1 MLNTILPPGCKAVL
15 IGSASSLKE
24 LEVFEP
30 LEQGQEENSRMLAQL
45 TFEHRPPEFDYLAA
59 ELNQKCLETGVSLWP
74 ERQDIAFADPSQ
86 PVIYVCWQKGLVW
99 WGWILALL
107 GSLILPPL
115 IMAGLWLILPESTRQ
130 MLEAVIN
137 ISIIGVVI
145 FVMSKMTTGITA
157 AGEEK

>member
-1 MLNTILPPGCKAVL
+1 MLDTILPPRCSAVL
-15 IGSASSLKE
+15 VGSATSLEE
-24 LEVFEP
+24 LEGFEP
-30 LEQGQEENSRMLAQL
+30 LEQGQEEDSRMLAQL

-86 PVIYVCWQKGLVW
+86 PVIYVCWQKGMVW

-137 ISIIGVVI
+137 LSILGVLM
-145 FVMSKMTTGITA
+145 FVMVKMTAGATDP
-157 AGEEK
+157 GEEK

>member
-1 MLNTILPPGCKAVL
+1 VLNTILPPGCRAVL
-15 IGSASSLKE
+15 VGSATSFNDLA
-24 LEVFEP
+24 VFET
-30 LEQGQEENSRMLAQL
+30 LEQGQEEESRMLAQL
-45 TFEHRPPEFDYLAA
+45 IFEHRPAEFDYMAA

-74 ERQDIAFADPSQ
+74 ERQNIAFADPSQ
-86 PVIYVCWQKGLVW
+86 PVIYVCWQKGLIW

-115 IMAGLWLILPESTRQ
+115 IMAGLWLILPESVRQ

-137 ISIIGVVI
+137 LSIMGI
-145 FVMSKMTTGITA
+145 VMFIMMKMTAGVTA

>member
-1 MLNTILPPGCKAVL
+1 MLDTILPPRCSAVL
-15 IGSASSLKE
+15 VGSFTSLEE
-24 LEVFEP
+24 LEGFEP
-30 LEQGQEENSRMLAQL
+30 LEQGQEEDSRMLAQL

-86 PVIYVCWQKGLVW
+86 PVIYVCWQKGMVW

-137 ISIIGVVI
+137 LSILGVLM
-145 FVMSKMTTGITA
+145 FVMVKMTAGATDP
-157 AGEEK
+157 GEEK

>member
-1 MLNTILPPGCKAVL
+1 VLNTILPPGCRAVL
-15 IGSASSLKE
+15 VGSASSLKE
-24 LEVFEP
+24 LEVFAP
-30 LEQGQEENSRMLAQL
+30 LEQGQEEDSRMLAQL

-115 IMAGLWLILPESTRQ
+115 IMAGLWLILPESVRQ

-137 ISIIGVVI
+137 LSIMGIVM
-145 FVMSKMTTGITA
+145 FVMMKMTAGVTA
-157 AGEEK
+157 TGEEK